1 MLKAL
6 FLDRDGVIN
15 HDPGYVYEV
24 QKLKLI
30 DGIIEVIIEA
40 NLKNYLV
47 IVITNQAGIA
57 KKKFTLHDMEN
68 FHKNLILKCYE
79 KGAIIDDIIFCPHHP
94 NGIIPEYKKD
104 CMCRK
109 PNPGMI
115 LNAAKRFNIDLVNS
129 ILIGDKKTDID
140 AGHSAGI
147 KNLFLFKELTH
158 RNKKYFQEK

>member
-30 DGIIEVIIEA
+30 DGIIEVIKEA

-57 KKKFTLHDMEN
+57 KKKFTLDDLEN
-68 FHKNLILKCYE
+68 FHKNLISKCNE
-79 KGAIIDDIIFCPHHP
+79 EGAIIDNIIFCPHHP
-94 NGIIPEYKKD
+94 NALISEYKKD

-140 AGHSAGI
+140 AGQSAGI
-147 KNLFLFKELTH
+147 RNLFLFKGLTH
-158 RNKKYFQEK
+158 RNKKYFQGK